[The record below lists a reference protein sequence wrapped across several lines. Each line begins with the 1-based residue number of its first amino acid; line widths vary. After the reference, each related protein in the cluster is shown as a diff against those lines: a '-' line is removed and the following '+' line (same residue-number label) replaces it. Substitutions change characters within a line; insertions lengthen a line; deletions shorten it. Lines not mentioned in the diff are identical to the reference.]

1 MSFPPSLAW
10 MYSGMSSRFQKIFK
24 YLNWKILQEKG
35 WVEDGYAQRT
45 GFNELAK
52 SNDIVVMY
60 PQVIDQIITSDSL
73 KNKSISD
80 QTQPFLQSK
89 WMLEFYGIPE

>member
-1 MSFPPSLAW
+1 
-10 MYSGMSSRFQKIFK
+10 MYI
-24 YLNWKILQEKG
+24 LKILQEKG